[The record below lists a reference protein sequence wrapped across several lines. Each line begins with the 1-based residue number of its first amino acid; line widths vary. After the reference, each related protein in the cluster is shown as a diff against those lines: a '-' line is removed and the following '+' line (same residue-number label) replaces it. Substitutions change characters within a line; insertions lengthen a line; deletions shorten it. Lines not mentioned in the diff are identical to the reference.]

1 MDDFER
7 RLDPIGPFSEED
19 LKFSGRW
26 SMGASSSGVCIA
38 TASTR
43 PTWYVCVCVLNCQDQ

>member
-43 PTWYVCVCVLNCQDQ
+43 PTWCVCVCVC